1 MPTRFHRARHT
12 YPLPPMVVA
21 HLNRVLVL
29 AVYFRLMIVSITLTS
44 KVPDVLDVVGGGGGS
59 DLPPVGIS
67 PAKMEVDSAHI
78 SASAIAN
85 RFMGIAPSEV
95 LRKCQRVYIKN
106 HGTRRQDFL
115 QGGLERIIIRFAFA
129 QLLRKSKVS
138 ILMRTTSPKLDL
150 SHLSPNEQAELR
162 CSTALE
168 LKDRNEYDAAR
179 EAMFPIWNGRIG
191 SRPNTKGLSDTVTAQ
206 VLLTTGILTG
216 WLGSRSEIKEA
227 DDYAKDLITESMR
240 LFEELKD
247 SRKVAEARTE
257 LAWCYWR
264 TGDNESARIFSY
276 EALNRL
282 TIGGNARA
290 NALII
295 LVFAEWAESRHKEV
309 LRILTENAPVFE
321 RITNHTFKGT
331 FHNQLGITFRVIG
344 STSKKRRDYFQ
355 LAIAEYHAADEEF
368 KLAKNLV
375 YRADVKNNIAYVLRE
390 LRRFKEAH
398 DYLEQARRLFIR
410 LNDKVSTAQVD
421 DSRAQLFIAE
431 GKYAEAKMSAHSA
444 ARTFERAGRQCLLA
458 ESLMVQG
465 IALARLHE
473 PEHAQF
479 IFQRAIEIAHQAGSL
494 HRAGLAALTMIEEIE
509 TLPRDIQ
516 SVACEQAREWLASSE
531 NPDIRPRLKAARQK
545 IAARHSESQPV
556 DVLFNQSY
564 DLRAEVS
571 KFEHDLIARTLA
583 RVNGKVSHAAKLLNI
598 GYQTLAHMIEHK
610 YPDLLTH
617 RTPIR
622 RRPTKKER
630 QKRKSGNV

>member
-1 MPTRFHRARHT
+1 
-12 YPLPPMVVA
+12 
-21 HLNRVLVL
+21 
-29 AVYFRLMIVSITLTS
+29 
-44 KVPDVLDVVGGGGGS
+44 
-59 DLPPVGIS
+59 
-67 PAKMEVDSAHI
+67 
-78 SASAIAN
+78 
-85 RFMGIAPSEV
+85 
-95 LRKCQRVYIKN
+95 
-106 HGTRRQDFL
+106 
-115 QGGLERIIIRFAFA
+115 
-129 QLLRKSKVS
+129 
-138 ILMRTTSPKLDL
+138 MRTTSPKLDL
-150 SHLSPNEQAELR
+150 SHLTPNEQADLR
-162 CSTALE
+162 CQTALD
-168 LKDRNEYDAAR
+168 LKDRNEYEAAR

-191 SRPNTKGLSDTVTAQ
+191 SRPNTKGLSDTVTAK

-240 LFEELKD
+240 RFEELKD

-344 STSKKRRDYFQ
+344 STSKKRGDYFQ
-355 LAIAEYHAADEEF
+355 RAIAEYHAADEEF

-390 LRRFKEAH
+390 LHRFQEAH

-431 GKYAEAKMSAHSA
+431 GKYTEAKMSAHSA

-479 IFQRAIEIAHQAGSL
+479 IFQRAIEIAHTGGSL
-494 HRAGLAALTMIEEIE
+494 HRAGLAALTMIEEID
-509 TLPRDIQ
+509 TLPRDVQ
-516 SVACEQAREWLASSE
+516 SLAYEQAREWLASSQ
-531 NPDIRPRLKAARQK
+531 NPDIKPRLKAARKK
-545 IAARHSESQPV
+545 IAAQHSEPQPV

-564 DLRAEVS
+564 DLRVAVS
-571 KFEHDLIARTLA
+571 KYEHDLIAQTLA
-583 RVNGKVSHAAKLLNI
+583 KVGGKISHAAKLLNI
-598 GYQTLAHMIEHK
+598 GYQTLAHMIERK

-622 RRPTKKER
+622 RRPTRKER